1 MTDLGTALQ
10 EHRIKLR
17 SIAAGTDQRALCPNC
32 SAQRKKK
39 TDPCLSVT
47 IDPDGQSAV
56 WHCWHCDYA
65 GGTKERRETPRER
78 TKKTYTRPTFKPK
91 ETPDA
96 KMLAWFAKRGIG
108 EAVVKRNRISVAK
121 AWMPGPNK
129 EVPCIAFPFYRDGE
143 LVNVKYRDK
152 DKHFRQEK
160 NAEKVFYGI
169 DDIKDSTTGIIVEGE
184 PDKLAFEQAGL
195 LNCISVPDGA
205 PSKVRDAEI
214 KPEDDAKFEYVWNC
228 RDELAHLEKII
239 IATDADGPGHALA
252 EELSRRLGRERCWR
266 VKWPTQGD
274 AERKDAN
281 ETLIEDGAAVLREC
295 VEYAE
300 PWPIEGLHRAQ
311 DYEADVTNLYRLG
324 YEKTYPLGWT
334 ATRDLVKARPGDLV
348 VVTGVPGHGKSEWL
362 DAVMVNLA
370 EIHGWNFA
378 VCSFENEPPEHYAK
392 LAEKR
397 QRMRFFDGPS
407 ARMEEGDLAIAMAW
421 LNLHFFMIRDDKVSQ
436 SLDWLLENAAA
447 AVMRYGVRC
456 IVIDPWNEIEHHR
469 PDNMTE
475 TEYIGDA
482 LGKIR
487 RFARNH
493 GVWFVVVAHPTKLR
507 RDSNNKYPAPSL
519 YDISASAHWHNK
531 ADLGIVVE
539 RLFDKSPPQTEIYVR
554 KVRRNWVGRV
564 GEAVL
569 KYDVATGRYDDMDDQ
584 RPLDYHDRMD

>member
-1 MTDLGTALQ
+1 MTDLGAALQ

-17 SIAAGTDQRALCPNC
+17 STASGDHRTVCPNC

-47 IDPDGQSAV
+47 IDPDGRNAV
-56 WHCWHCDYA
+56 WHCWHCDFA
-65 GGTKERRETPRER
+65 GGTKERSETPRER
-78 TKKTYTRPTFKPK
+78 TKKSYTRPAFKPK

-96 KMLAWFAKRGIG
+96 KMLAWFEKKRGISA
-108 EAVVKRNRISVAK
+108 AVVKRNRISVARI
-121 AWMPGPNK
+121 WMPGPNR
-129 EVPCIAFPFYRDGE
+129 EVPAIAFPYYRNGE

-160 NAEKVFYGI
+160 NAEKIFYGI
-169 DDIKDSTTGIIVEGE
+169 DDIEGAKEIIIAEGE
-184 PDKLAFEQAGL
+184 MDVLAFEEAGL
-195 LNCISVPDGA
+195 RNVISVPDGA

-228 RDELAHLEKII
+228 REELAGAEKII

-274 AERKDAN
+274 VERKDAN
-281 ETLIEDGAAVLREC
+281 EVLLEDGAAVLREC
-295 VEYAE
+295 VEYAD

-311 DYEADVTNLYRLG
+311 GYLADVTNLYQLG
-324 YEKTYPLGWT
+324 YEKTYPLGWKGT
-334 ATRDLVKARPGDLV
+334 DDLVKARPGDLV
-348 VVTGVPGHGKSEWL
+348 IVTGIPSSGKSEWL
-362 DAVMVNLA
+362 DAVMINMA

-378 VCSFENEPPEHYAK
+378 ICSFENEPPEHYAK

-421 LNLHFFMIRDDKVSQ
+421 LDLHFFMIRDDKVSQ
-436 SLDWLLENAAA
+436 SLDWILECAAA
-447 AVMRYGVRC
+447 AVMRYGVRG
-456 IVIDPWNEIEHHR
+456 IVLDPWNEIEHHR
-469 PDNMTE
+469 PDNKTE

-507 RDSNNKYPAPSL
+507 RDNNNKIPVPTL
-519 YDISASAHWHNK
+519 YDISSSAHWNNK
-531 ADLGIVVE
+531 ADVGITVHRV
-539 RLFDKSPPQTEIYVR
+539 FDSSPPQTEIWVR
-554 KVRRNWVGRV
+554 KVRRKWVGRL
-564 GEAVL
+564 GTAVL
-569 KYDVATGRYDDMDDQ
+569 KYDVATGRYSDMDDQ
-584 RPLDYHDRMD
+584 RALDYHDRMD